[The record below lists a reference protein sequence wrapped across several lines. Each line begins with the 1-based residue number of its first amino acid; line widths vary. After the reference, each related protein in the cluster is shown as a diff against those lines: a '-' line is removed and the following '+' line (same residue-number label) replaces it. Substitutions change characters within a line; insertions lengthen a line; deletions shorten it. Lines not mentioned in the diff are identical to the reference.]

1 MFVSAVRMLVAEN
14 LSLISG
20 KVTAAFSAAE
30 PGLKAS
36 VSPRLVAV
44 SKTKPVEMIIEAYM
58 AGHRDFGENYIQEL
72 VDKSHDKQIVENCP
86 DIRYDVPVSFVK
98 LNFSCQ
104 MAFHRELS
112 DQQSEQTDDK
122 FSPDSHRDSD
132 LSKTR

>member
-1 MFVSAVRMLVAEN
+1 MFVSAVRMSVADN

-20 KVTAAFSAAE
+20 KVAAAFSAAD
-30 PGLKAS
+30 PGLRAS

-86 DIRYDVPVSFVK
+86 EIRFDFLVSV
-98 LNFSCQ
+98 L
-104 MAFHRELS
+104 
-112 DQQSEQTDDK
+112 
-122 FSPDSHRDSD
+122 
-132 LSKTR
+132 

>member
-1 MFVSAVRMLVAEN
+1 MKAPDSPLQERLLAVQRELSGAQESAGREL
-14 LSLISG
+14 
-20 KVTAAFSAAE
+20 T
-30 PGLKAS
+30 
-36 VSPRLVAV
+36 LVAV

-112 DQQSEQTDDK
+112 DQQSEQIDDK
-122 FSPDSHRDSD
+122 FQLDSR
-132 LSKTR
+132 